1 LLRASNTTALVAGSS
16 FALLPI
22 VNPIAATLDV
32 FFIAFPQQLLLTS
45 RLVIHSIFTRSVTLE
60 PSVFS
65 SVMLRFASLENAR
78 LHLRHPPRYFYL
90 FSVTCPPLFV
100 PSPLLR
106 VITSVRLRSFSQLEQ
121 RSRIFPISLFI
132 SATSPLR
139 LLFFFLPPFL
149 PYFPRVLR
157 VAFFLRSSLITA
169 NVRLRL
175 GHVRTLF
182 TPFNFSAVTW
192 DFLRASACA
201 PQFTPVILRKV
212 LAKLRYSQPRCSL
225 YFQSDCLRVA
235 IAVFSPNRGIQI

>member
-175 GHVRTLF
+175 GHVRTL
-182 TPFNFSAVTW
+182 S
-192 DFLRASACA
+192 
-201 PQFTPVILRKV
+201 QFTPVILRKV